1 MPRVQIDL
9 SAKELRRLEFLM
21 GVCELQT
28 KKEVF
33 GNAFA
38 VLEWMVKERQAGR
51 DIYSAHPG
59 SDDRYV
65 LHLPALSNVEV
76 VSNGPKKP
84 RGVGSASKVSTG
96 SMVGDG
102 MIPATM

>member
-1 MPRVQIDL
+1 MARVQIDL
-9 SAKELRRLEFLM
+9 SAKELRRLELLM
-21 GVCELQT
+21 GACELQT

-76 VSNGPKKP
+76 VGDPTYNPY
-84 RGVGSASKVSTG
+84 VWDASAVPSKYT
-96 SMVGDG
+96 D
-102 MIPATM
+102 

>member
-65 LHLPALSNVEV
+65 
-76 VSNGPKKP
+76 